1 MQLRQ
6 FLWIFLRCAHVT
18 VNGMNSNVR
27 TVCSILWNCYNPVLS
42 YHIIYLPGNFCKFSG
57 QFISLGQYLW
67 LLFTPFSVTR
77 FAMHRI
83 YANRIN
89 SRGMSRV
96 FCDLRSQKTPRGIL
110 PVNSNYLWFNNF
122 LQKDYSASAA
132 VSSVVSAAASS
143 ACASSALSSAA
154 SASVSSA
161 AASSDAPRE
170 SIAAFV

>member
-18 VNGMNSNVR
+18 VNGMNRNVR
-27 TVCSILWNCYNPVLS
+27 TVCSILWNCYDFFFS

-57 QFISLGQYLW
+57 QFISFGQ
-67 LLFTPFSVTR
+67 
-77 FAMHRI
+77 
-83 YANRIN
+83 
-89 SRGMSRV
+89 
-96 FCDLRSQKTPRGIL
+96 
-110 PVNSNYLWFNNF
+110 YLWFNNF

-132 VSSVVSAAASS
+132 VSAVVSAASS
-143 ACASSALSSAA
+143 ACASSALSSVAL
-154 SASVSSA
+154 ASVSSA

>member
-18 VNGMNSNVR
+18 VNGMNRNVR
-27 TVCSILWNCYNPVLS
+27 TVCSILWNCYDFFFS

-57 QFISLGQYLW
+57 QFISFGQ
-67 LLFTPFSVTR
+67 
-77 FAMHRI
+77 
-83 YANRIN
+83 
-89 SRGMSRV
+89 
-96 FCDLRSQKTPRGIL
+96 
-110 PVNSNYLWFNNF
+110 YLWFNNF

-143 ACASSALSSAA
+143 VCASSALSSAA

-161 AASSDAPRE
+161 AESSAAPRE